1 MKINVPY
8 YIIVDFIITV
18 VIPLVLGIL
27 FSLQNAILE
36 SVCCFCF
43 SIISLI
49 VIIIF
54 RKKIFSKLVIDDS
67 GLHLCYKKIV
77 LKEILWQEIKTIRV
91 NSSAN
96 FGGQL
101 VFSKNIIQSEKE
113 MLLDKKSIAVNLSS
127 KEMIDL
133 YKYKNKFPVEITNI
147 DKLPDIIY
155 QKFS

>member
-27 FSLQNAILE
+27 FSPQNAILE
-36 SVCCFCF
+36 IVCCFCF

-77 LKEILWQEIKTIRV
+77 CKKAGLHHEVYIR
-91 NSSAN
+91 NLNNYSSSSGSAS
-96 FGGQL
+96 L
-101 VFSKNIIQSEKE
+101 PECPDRKC
-113 MLLDKKSIAVNLSS
+113 LSCS
-127 KEMIDL
+127 R
-133 YKYKNKFPVEITNI
+133 
-147 DKLPDIIY
+147 
-155 QKFS
+155 